1 MKKHRTQIDGILRLT
16 RYREYVSFVVVSTCL
31 GTIAAYGQL
40 GWQLLVVLLA
50 NELAVAFA
58 FMIND
63 VEDAADDALD
73 AAKARRNPV
82 SAGMI
87 SRRTAYIASF
97 IVAALSAAL
106 YALLGTGPF
115 VIGTA
120 CLLIAFLY
128 SWRPVRLKSIPFIDL
143 ISHALMLAG
152 LQFAAAYFTFSSTLG
167 PRFFWPFVMAI
178 GISAYGELFN
188 ELRDLE
194 GDIRAGVTHTASV
207 LGPRAAR
214 HLATICFSIG
224 ACAAFVLLFIVQVV
238 PLWVLALLAISALIL
253 ALRPLLRS
261 RQGGSFVAAQAPFHK
276 PVEIA
281 AAFALTVRVVGPWAS
296 STANVVMQSSF
307 GALILA
313 QPWMQPLIRLW
324 QFQPEHLLR
333 LF

>member
-1 MKKHRTQIDGILRLT
+1 LKASINGLIRLT
-16 RYREYVSFVVVSTCL
+16 RYREYLSFVVVSTSL
-31 GTIAAYGQL
+31 GAIAAYGQFC
-40 GWQLLVVLLA
+40 WQLGGVLLA

-73 AAKARRNPV
+73 AAKAKRNPV
-82 SAGMI
+82 SAGLI
-87 SRRTAYIASF
+87 SYRAAYIASF

-106 YALLGTGPF
+106 YALLGMGPF

-167 PRFFWPFVMAI
+167 PRFFWLFLMAI

-194 GDIRAGVTHTASV
+194 GDMRAGVTHTASV
-207 LGPRAAR
+207 LGPRAAGY
-214 HLATICFSIG
+214 LATACLTLG
-224 ACAAFVLLFIVQVV
+224 LCAAFVSIFVVQVV
-238 PLWVLALLAISALIL
+238 PLWVMALLAISAAIL
-253 ALRPLLRS
+253 ALRPLLRAH
-261 RQGGSFVAAQAPFHK
+261 RGESFVVAQAPFHK

-281 AAFALTVRVVGPWAS
+281 AAFALTIRVVGPWAG
-296 STANVVMQSSF
+296 STAQVVMQSSF

>member
-1 MKKHRTQIDGILRLT
+1 MKASINGLIRLT
-16 RYREYVSFVVVSTCL
+16 RYREYLSFVVVSTSL
-31 GTIAAYGQL
+31 GAIAAYGQFS
-40 GWQLLVVLLA
+40 WQLVVVLLA

-73 AAKARRNPV
+73 AAKAQRNPV

-87 SRRTAYIASF
+87 SYRAAYIASF
-97 IVAALSAAL
+97 IVAVLSAAL
-106 YALLGTGPF
+106 YALLGMGPF

-128 SWRPVRLKSIPFIDL
+128 SWRPVRLKAIPFVDL
-143 ISHALMLAG
+143 VSHALMLAG

-167 PRFFWPFVMAI
+167 PRFFWLFLMSI

-194 GDIRAGVTHTASV
+194 GDKRAGVTHTASV
-207 LGPRAAR
+207 LGPRVASR
-214 HLATICFSIG
+214 LATVCLAIG
-224 ACAAFVLLFIVQVV
+224 LFAAFVSLFIVQIV
-238 PLWVLALLAISALIL
+238 PPWVLALVAVSALIL
-253 ALRPLLRS
+253 ALRPLLSTRRKES
-261 RQGGSFVAAQAPFHK
+261 SFVVASAPFHK

-281 AAFALTVRVVGPWAS
+281 AAFALTVRVVGPWAG
-296 STANVVMQSSF
+296 STAHVVMQSSF

-313 QPWMQPLIRLW
+313 QPWMQPLIRLF
-324 QFQPEHLLR
+324 QFQPEQLLR